1 MKLKR
6 KFFIAFFLYSFL
18 SSQSIFSSELK
29 IEELNI
35 YVNKSFLVST
45 LSERVDGNKRI
56 NVILPT
62 KASDSVFFI
71 SPKECDITLVR
82 DIPIEE
88 DTRYIERKNKIS
100 SLENQILA
108 VEFSLKSLE
117 KVSSERFKDAV
128 ENIENLEKQKLN
140 LEEKLYNLNERYR
153 KEKKEFDKFLAT
165 FHPAE
170 IFINCKVP
178 SDAKLKVIS
187 FLNIGGFNRY
197 DIIADIENKSIILRN
212 YLVVFPD
219 RDLEKVYITYYP
231 FFIPFKLKVPTFIN
245 KKRENVSSSRSW
257 GLGLQAMRIEKARKK
272 IFEYTKD
279 NKAAEYKYGYA
290 HYYYVLKTPVSLKK
304 DVFQSIHLSTDVIK
318 NVEFKVVIDAYDT
331 LTPHL
336 IAKFVPLKDYAQS
349 DEAIFFI
356 DDMYVGS
363 DRFYG
368 AKKGEKSKISFG
380 KDNKIVVKK
389 EVLKDYR
396 EKTFFGKEIH
406 TYIVRYTIKNKHNS
420 SIKVSF
426 IDSVPPVTSDNIE
439 VELLGIEKFKPKKY
453 DKVKGK
459 IEWEF
464 SIPANDEYILEYGY
478 KAKISR

>member
-1 MKLKR
+1 MKLKS
-6 KFFIAFFLYSFL
+6 KFFIAILLYSLL
-18 SSQSIFSSELK
+18 SPQSIFSSELK
-29 IEELNI
+29 TEELNI

-45 LSERVDGNKRI
+45 LSERVDDNKKI
-56 NVILPT
+56 SVILPT
-62 KASDSVFFI
+62 KASNSVFFI

-82 DIPIEE
+82 DIPIED
-88 DTRYIERKNKIS
+88 DTRYIERKNKLS

-108 VEFSLKSLE
+108 VEFSLKALE

-140 LEEKLYNLNERYR
+140 LEEKFYNLNEKYR
-153 KEKKEFDKFLAT
+153 KEKREFDKFLAT
-165 FHPAE
+165 FHPTE
-170 IFINCKVP
+170 IFIHCNAP
-178 SDAKLKVIS
+178 SDIKLKAIS
-187 FLNIGGFNRY
+187 FLNFGGFNRY
-197 DIIADIENKSIILRN
+197 DVIADIENKGIILRN
-212 YLVVFPD
+212 HLVVFPD

-231 FFIPFKLKVPTFIN
+231 FFIPFQLKVPTFIN
-245 KKRENVSSSRSW
+245 KKRENVSGSRSW
-257 GLGLQAMRIEKARKK
+257 GLGLQAMRIEKATKK
-272 IFEYTKD
+272 IFEHSGDTEV
-279 NKAAEYKYGYA
+279 AEYKYGYA
-290 HYYYVLKTPVSLKK
+290 HHYYVLKTPISLKK
-304 DVFQSIHLSTDVIK
+304 DVFQTIHLSTDIIK
-318 NVEFKVVIDAYDT
+318 NVEFKVVIDAYNT
-331 LTPHL
+331 LTPYL
-336 IAKFVPLKDYAQS
+336 IAEFVPLKDYAKS

-426 IDSVPPVTSDNIE
+426 VDSVPPVTSDNIK
-439 VELLGIEKFKPKKY
+439 VELLEIEKFKPKRY

-464 SIPANDEYILEYGY
+464 SIPANDEYILKYGY
-478 KAKISR
+478 KAEISR